1 MRQESIWNKRI
12 PTLFALVL
20 LILGVSVTAFITRKN
35 TIFRS
40 GAAPSETP
48 KNIRVTN
55 STDTS
60 FTVTF
65 TTDTPTLGSIS
76 FGKDNNLR
84 TILLDD
90 RDQTTNTPHEYT
102 THSITVKS
110 LSASTQYYFSVISG
124 DTTYT
129 NNGVPFNTTTGPPLS
144 GQSSLKKVISG
155 TVMLP
160 TSNNGSGVLVYV
172 QTPSGEPLSTLSDL
186 QGNYHISL
194 ENLRTANLQQYA
206 SLQNTDV
213 VSLTFTDG
221 TALSHV
227 SATLTNNLI
236 PTITLSQDYN
246 FTASQGQEQAQSQP
260 IAENFPLFSALP
272 SPNMNEVPVMQTATP
287 SATAVPTLTVTP
299 TTGITSTPTQTIAT
313 TTTPTQGLTTTPTI
327 GATATP
333 APTIGATATP
343 PISPT
348 AFIPSPT
355 KAPLP
360 STGNDSIFTIGVVSI
375 IMTII
380 GFGLFFV
387 TRGANEL

>member
-20 LILGVSVTAFITRKN
+20 VVMGIGITAFITKKN

-40 GAAPSETP
+40 GAAPSEAP

-55 STDTS
+55 SSDTS
-60 FTVTF
+60 FTITF

-76 FGKDNNLR
+76 FGKDNTLR

-102 THSITVKS
+102 THSITVKN
-110 LSASTQYYFSVISG
+110 LSANTQYYFSVISG

-129 NNGVPFNTTTGPPLS
+129 NNGIPFNTTTGPPLS
-144 GQSSLKKVISG
+144 GQSALKQVVSG
-155 TVMLP
+155 TVALP
-160 TSNNGSGVLVYV
+160 PTNNGSGILVYM
-172 QTPSGEPLSTLSDL
+172 QASSGEILSTLSDL

-194 ENLRTANLQQYA
+194 ENLRTSDLQQYV
-206 SLQNTDV
+206 SLQKDDV
-213 VSLTFTDG
+213 ISLTFTDG

-227 SATLTNNLI
+227 STNLANNLI

-246 FTASQGQEQAQSQP
+246 FAANQGQQQTQSQP
-260 IAENFPLFSALP
+260 IAESFPLFSTLP
-272 SPNMNEVPVMQTATP
+272 TNSNETPVMQTATP
-287 SATAVPTLTVTP
+287 SATAIPTITVTP
-299 TTGITSTPTQTIAT
+299 TIGTTITPTQTIAT
-313 TTTPTQGLTTTPTI
+313 VTPTQNLTTTPTI
-327 GATATP
+327 GATETP
-333 APTIGATATP
+333 VPTIGPTATP
-343 PISPT
+343 PLSPT

-380 GFGLFFV
+380 GFGLFFL
-387 TRGANEL
+387 TRGANEV